1 MASNVMYAYYAVRSN
16 SAVHTHTHTHTHTL
30 FLNLECVLM
39 RASVCRKLL
48 EEAKMWNYASY
59 VEDTFHTLPIELCIA
74 HSKHWTH
81 WLL

>member
-16 SAVHTHTHTHTHTL
+16 SAVHTHTL
-30 FLNLECVLM
+30 FLDLECVLM
-39 RASVCRKLL
+39 RASVCGGWKLL
-48 EEAKMWNYASY
+48 EEAEMWNYASY
-59 VEDTFHTLPIELCIA
+59 VEDTFCTLPIELCIA